1 MSTRES
7 CATALWATADANEPQ
22 QRFVAQQIGVRLVTE
37 MLLSNSRKLQFI
49 GCQVD
54 CAALETYGIR
64 AGSGEPPL
72 QTKMDHFLAI
82 MESHG

>member
-7 CATALWATADANEPQ
+7 CATALWATAGANEPQ

-49 GCQVD
+49 GCQVH
-54 CAALETYGIR
+54 CAR
-64 AGSGEPPL
+64 
-72 QTKMDHFLAI
+72 
-82 MESHG
+82 

>member
-22 QRFVAQQIGVRLVTE
+22 QRFVAQQIGVRLVME

-49 GCQVD
+49 GCQVHVQHPK
-54 CAALETYGIR
+54 R
-64 AGSGEPPL
+64 SGAPI
-72 QTKMDHFLAI
+72 QTNSVSGPKLTIFW
-82 MESHG
+82 